1 MKLKRGILIA
11 LALYASTMVVGI
23 VLTLITKINISS
35 PQEIPTTYWIITI
48 ITTVLLTSL
57 ASIWYFNKAKRNA
70 KEGIK
75 LGITFIITGFI
86 MDLLFFMTQEGGI
99 QLIKGYYSNISF
111 YIVLIL
117 VVSTCIFIGSQNH
130 NSSNRKEKPKSAK
143 HKKK

>member
-1 MKLKRGILIA
+1 
-11 LALYASTMVVGI
+11 MVVGI

>member
-1 MKLKRGILIA
+1 VKLKRGILIA